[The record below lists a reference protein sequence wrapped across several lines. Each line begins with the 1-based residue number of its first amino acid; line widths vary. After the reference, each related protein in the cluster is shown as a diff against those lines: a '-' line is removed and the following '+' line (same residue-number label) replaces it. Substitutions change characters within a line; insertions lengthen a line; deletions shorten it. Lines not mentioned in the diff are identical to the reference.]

1 MTRTIKILIA
11 VGAGVVV
18 VGLVGYFFVLPRFQP
33 HVFHGQVIQ
42 STQAAPS
49 IELDSADGPVKLS
62 DFEDEVVVLYFGY
75 TFCPDVCPITLAKLD
90 RSLEIIG
97 EDAEDVNVIMVS
109 VDPQRD
115 TPEMLKEYVQHFNE
129 DFIGVTGDPDTID
142 RIATMYGVY
151 YEAEEGTEATGY
163 LVNHTATVM
172 VIDRDGYLKL
182 VLPFEG
188 TAEEVAS
195 DITYFL
201 N

>member
-1 MTRTIKILIA
+1 MTRTTKIILST
-11 VGAGVVV
+11 VAGVVV
-18 VGLVGYFFVLPRFQP
+18 LGLIAWFFVLPRFQP
-33 HVFHGQVIQ
+33 HVFHGRVIQ
-42 STQAAPS
+42 SNQTAPS
-49 IELDSADGPVKLS
+49 LELQSADGTVRLS
-62 DFEDEVVVLYFGY
+62 DFEGEVVVLYFGY

-90 RSLEIIG
+90 RAMEIIG
-97 EDAEDVNVIMVS
+97 DDAEDVNVIMVS

-115 TPEMLKEYVQHFNE
+115 TPEMLKEYVEHFNP
-129 DFIGVTGDPDTID
+129 DFIGVTGDPETID
-142 RIATMYGVY
+142 RVATMYGVY

-195 DITYFL
+195 DIEYFL
-201 N
+201 G